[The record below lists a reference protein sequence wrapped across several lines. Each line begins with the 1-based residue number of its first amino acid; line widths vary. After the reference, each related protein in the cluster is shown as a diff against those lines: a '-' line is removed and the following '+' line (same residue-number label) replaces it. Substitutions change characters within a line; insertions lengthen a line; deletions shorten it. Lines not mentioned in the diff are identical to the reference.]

1 MTKQKSLAD
10 LYVRGREL
18 TIEDGDGEATVWI
31 QKLNPIEHSQ
41 ATRKADAA
49 RARVLSVKFDKECE
63 EYLALLNDV
72 LEADPEVLIDILA
85 AEEEARLLPITE
97 AKIADEEKWKEDSYL
112 QGLRDAWRE
121 GVKDAYELDPED
133 VEAKRVHDEIE
144 RFVNEVKEE
153 VAQGVESVRMS
164 LRQTTHKELVEL
176 SMNQRIKA
184 AADMAWVNEYYRSEI
199 AIGTRHPDDH
209 KKRIFSTR
217 EDVDVLQLEAY
228 VPLASA
234 FRNLTVDPVEG
245 KDSAGSPPSS
255 DSSEA

>member
-10 LYVRGREL
+10 LYVRGKEL
-18 TIEDGDGEATVWI
+18 TIEDGDGEATVWV
-31 QKLNPIEHSQ
+31 QKLNPVEHSL

-49 RARVLSVKFDKECE
+49 RAKVLSIKFDKECE

-72 LEADPEVLIDILA
+72 LEADPEVLIEILVA
-85 AEEEARLLPITE
+85 AEEARILPVTE
-97 AKIADEEKWKEDSYL
+97 AKTADEERWKTDSYL
-112 QGLRDAWRE
+112 QGLRDSWRD
-121 GVKDAYELDPED
+121 GVKDAYELDPDD
-133 VEAKRVHDEIE
+133 VESKRIHDELE
-144 RFVNEVKEE
+144 RFVGEVKDA
-153 VAQGVESVRMS
+153 VAESLDS
-164 LRQTTHKELVEL
+164 LRVSLHQTTHKELVEM
-176 SMNQRIKA
+176 SMDHRIKA

-199 AIGTRHPDDH
+199 AIGTRYQDDH
-209 KKRIFSTR
+209 KKRMFPTR

-228 VPLASA
+228 VPLATA